1 MKKAT
6 KHSIICV
13 FLVVVCMALTI
24 CAAAARIEGLYVM
37 PTDISAFIDG
47 YEIPAYNISD
57 KLGVVAEDL
66 RGYGFNVV
74 WNGEARTLSV
84 SKNTYGVTAPIEE
97 ITHNTKRLP
106 VYATDIVTYIDGNV
120 VESFNVGG
128 ETVIFFSE
136 LARYGNSSY
145 DNDCRASFFSSEK
158 HSFAKKTIEALPRK
172 IIHAGGE
179 IYGMLGSNSLEALEC
194 TYEKGYRVI
203 EIDFVLSSDGHAVCL
218 HDWSSY
224 YSDLLTS
231 QPISKAEFE
240 KVKIFNQ
247 YTSMTLDSLVE
258 WMKTHTDVYIVTDI
272 KENNVEVLRN
282 IEREHPEIISRI
294 IPQIYQYEEYL
305 PVRAMGYSNI
315 VLTLYRL
322 PTYNDKSNGKYNSAF
337 AQKNGLLAVAGDL
350 ILAKPEFVSEFVALG
365 VPLYVHTVN
374 DEAEQRRYLDMGITG
389 VYTDYAR

>member
-6 KHSIICV
+6 KHSIICAL
-13 FLVVVCMALTI
+13 LVAVCMALTI
-24 CAAAARIEGLYVM
+24 GAAAARIEGLYVM
-37 PTDISAFIDG
+37 PTDISAFVDG

-66 RGYGFNVV
+66 RGYGFDVA

-84 SKNTYGVTAPIEE
+84 SKNSLGVTSPITEVE
-97 ITHNTKRLP
+97 HNNKKLP
-106 VYATDIVTYIDGNV
+106 VYSTDIVTYLDGNV
-120 VESFNVGG
+120 IESFNVGG

-136 LARYGNSSY
+136 LAKYGVSVY
-145 DNDCRASFFSSEK
+145 DNDCRASFFSTAR
-158 HSFAKKTIEALPRK
+158 HSFAKKTIETLPQK

-179 IYGMLGSNSLEALEC
+179 IGGMLGSNSLEALDA

-203 EIDFVLSSDGHAVCL
+203 EMDFVLSSDGHAVCL

-224 YSDLLTS
+224 YSDSLTFS
-231 QPISKAEFE
+231 AITKAEFE

-247 YTSMTLDSLVE
+247 YTSVTLDNLVA
-258 WMKTHTDVYIVTDI
+258 WMKAHPDVYIVTDI
-272 KENNVEVLRN
+272 KENNVDVLRN
-282 IEREHPEIISRI
+282 IAAEHPEIISCI
-294 IPQIYQYEEYL
+294 IPQIYQYAEYL

-322 PTYNDKSNGKYNSAF
+322 PTYNDKSNGKYNASF
-337 AQKNGLLAVAGDL
+337 ALKNGLLAVTGDS

-374 DEAEQRRYLDMGITG
+374 DEAAQQSYFDMGISG